1 MNILNT
7 IPTEIVTGT
16 EYKLIWTP
24 AILIGM
30 IIVIV
35 IVIAG
40 CMVIKYA
47 WDEVEALPGILGILL
62 FVLALVILL
71 GPILQHDI
79 TTTVNQYEVTIDETV
94 PFSEIMDKYDVIEQR
109 GNIYVL
115 QDKIPEGE
123 VDNG

>member
-24 AILIGM
+24 GTLIGM

-35 IVIAG
+35 LVILGCIV
-40 CMVIKYA
+40 MKYA
-47 WDEVEALPGILGILL
+47 WEEVEAPLGILGILL

-71 GPILQHDI
+71 VPILQHNI
-79 TTTVNQYEVTIDETV
+79 TTTINQYEVTIDETV
-94 PFSEIMDKYDVIEQR
+94 PFSEIIDKYDFIEQR
-109 GNIYVL
+109 GDIYVL
-115 QDKIPEGE
+115 QDKLPEGE
-123 VDNG
+123 NING